1 MVDWLSRS
9 STFLFI
15 PLFFV
20 IPPSKQ
26 NTEAQQR
33 RERESLHT
41 FPLHICRIFVH
52 VFVVVGRGREA
63 EVKVE
68 VRTGTVEGGGNVRV
82 MLGDDDYIQDG
93 KYRK

>member
-1 MVDWLSRS
+1 
-9 STFLFI
+9 
-15 PLFFV
+15 
-20 IPPSKQ
+20 
-26 NTEAQQR
+26 
-33 RERESLHT
+33 
-41 FPLHICRIFVH
+41 
-52 VFVVVGRGREA
+52 VGRGREA